1 MIYKPFSQPS
11 LMTAPQLPMGQAPRR
26 QSRNIWAVAVSAA
39 AILIVVLLLIYTG
52 GMDAILKLFGVGAS
66 GIYEISLTGT
76 NDWLNSGS
84 NPRLIGNADMPG
96 TNVFSKF
103 SSVPEDIDLTEKGV
117 GLVTS
122 IFSSPG
128 DPNAEI
134 YQTHQYTSP
143 AVDLEYTTPY
153 LSAIEVV
160 DFNPTTYQSIN
171 YYYRSASSVADLT
184 SKEFMPLEPVV
195 IKQETSGIKIKSAVV
210 DQPVSRY
217 IQIQFDLSGNLFAQR
232 SAVYS
237 ASFQYKESGEVTGR
251 LDANT
256 NFSVREYLIGVA
268 YSPVN
273 LPNSVDVDVVSDA
286 KVNSLVYSAE
296 SVDLTGR
303 VSYSFQVGLL
313 PGVYA
318 LVISGPTIENKV
330 MPFEAGDSQAIK
342 LDIGSLT
349 SSTGMLTGDL
359 NGDGVVNVG
368 DLIIL
373 QRRSGL
379 YKGLD
384 R

>member
-1 MIYKPFSQPS
+1 MMYKPFSQPS
-11 LMTAPQLPMGQAPRR
+11 LMTAPQLPMGEQAPRR
-26 QSRNIWAVAVSAA
+26 QSRNIWAVAVGAA

-52 GMDAILKLFGVGAS
+52 GMDAILKLLGVGAS
-66 GIYEISLTGT
+66 RIYEISLTNT

-84 NPRLIGNADMPG
+84 SLRLIGNADMDG

-103 SSVPEDIDLTEKGV
+103 SSVPEDIDLTEKGI

-153 LSAIEVV
+153 LSTIEAV
-160 DFNPTTYQSIN
+160 DFNPTSHQLIN
-171 YYYRSASSVADLT
+171 YYYRSAASVAGLS
-184 SKEFMPLEPVV
+184 SKEFSPLEPAV
-195 IKQETSGIKIKSAVV
+195 IKQESSGVNIKSAVV

-217 IQIQFDLSGNLFAQR
+217 IQIQFDLSGNVSAQR

-237 ASFQYKESGEVTGR
+237 ASFQYKESGEATSR
-251 LDANT
+251 LDVNI
-256 NFSVREYLIGVA
+256 NPSVREYLIGVA

-273 LPNSVDVDVVSDA
+273 LPNSVDVDVLSDA

-296 SVDLTGR
+296 SVYLTGR

-318 LVISGPTIENKV
+318 LVISGSTIENKV
-330 MPFEAGDSQAIK
+330 MPFEAGDSQVIK
-342 LDIGSLT
+342 LDVGSLT

-359 NGDGVVNVG
+359 NGDGVVNVA

-373 QRRSGL
+373 QQRKNL
-379 YKGLD
+379 E
-384 R
+384 